1 MSSSLSIRKL
11 FKFIES
17 CGFYSQNFFT
27 VDGLCTFVKIVS
39 KLNYNSYMLYIPSK
53 YNIDIQ
59 TFKSHSLKQI
69 NNPNNPNDI
78 TLEYGYDKDNK
89 TRENLYQDHGS
100 HKAISETNLIDNYKT
115 EININNVKSKEHEDV
130 KCMFRQ
136 IKRFKYSVENLDYK
150 LVIMW
155 KWYICVVHRDNEVSC
170 FFIKNFK
177 PQDYQKQLL
186 VCTDLE
192 MLFNKNVSIHGE
204 LLQVKQGL
212 EQIINKNYNI
222 NIDYISSLVKSTI
235 NIQHIHT
242 LFTKKHNIIM
252 REKKETTELIEEVI
266 MKEKEFK
273 KESKHEGLRN
283 IIKIK
288 DGLIVKLNAIINRR
302 SHLILTFDKILFDN
316 IIMLDKISKNINL
329 LNEI

>member
-17 CGFYSQNFFT
+17 CKFYSQNFFT
-27 VDGLCTFVKIVS
+27 IDGLCTFVKIVS
-39 KLNYNSYMLYIPSK
+39 KVNYHSYMLYIPSK
-53 YNIDIQ
+53 YNIEIQ
-59 TFKSHSLKQI
+59 SFKSHSLKQI
-69 NNPNNPNDI
+69 SNPNNPNDI

-89 TRENLYQDHGS
+89 VRENLYQDHGS
-100 HKAISETNLIDNYKT
+100 HKEINETNLIDNYKT

-136 IKRFKYSVENLDYK
+136 MKRFKYSVENLEYK

-155 KWYICVVHRDNEVSC
+155 KWYLCVVHRDNEVSC
-170 FFIKNFK
+170 YFIKNFK
-177 PQDYQKQLL
+177 PQDHQKQML

-192 MLFNKNVSIHGE
+192 ILFNKNVSIHSE
-204 LLQVKQGL
+204 LFQVKRGI

-222 NIDYISSLVKSTI
+222 NIDYISSLVKSSI

-242 LFTKKHNIIM
+242 LFTKKHSLIM
-252 REKKETTELIEEVI
+252 KDKQEIESLLTQIDV
-266 MKEKEFK
+266 KEKEL
-273 KESKHEGLRN
+273 KEQNKHENLRN
-283 IIKIK
+283 VYKVK
-288 DGLIVKLNAIINRR
+288 DSLIVKLNAVLNRR
-302 SHLILTFDKILFDN
+302 SHLILVFDKILFDN

>member
-27 VDGLCTFVKIVS
+27 IDGLCTFVKIVS

-59 TFKSHSLKQI
+59 SFKSHSLKQI
-69 NNPNNPNDI
+69 SNPNNPNDI
-78 TLEYGYDKDNK
+78 TLEYGYDTENK

-100 HKAISETNLIDNYKT
+100 HKEINETNLIDNYKT

-136 IKRFKYSVENLDYK
+136 MRRFKYSVENLDYK
-150 LVIMW
+150 LVVMW
-155 KWYICVVHRDNEVSC
+155 KWYLCVIHRDNEVSC

-177 PQDYQKQLL
+177 PQNYQKQLL

-192 MLFNKNVSIHGE
+192 MLFNKNVSIHDE
-204 LLQVKQGL
+204 LIQVKEGL
-212 EQIINKNYNI
+212 ENIINKNYNI

-242 LFTKKHNIIM
+242 LFTKKHSSIM
-252 REKKETTELIEEVI
+252 KEKQEMSDLIKELII
-266 MKEKEFK
+266 KEKEFK
-273 KESKHEGLRN
+273 KTNQNEKLRE
-283 IIKIK
+283 ILKIK
-288 DGLIVKLNAIINRR
+288 DTLIIKLNLIISRR